1 MQRTQEE
8 RLPRLTDAV
17 THLLRQPQIIQ
28 TIERLKR
35 EVGTSEGAFVWSVID
50 AHADL
55 SQLPPD
61 IKSAWIF
68 VLKKDT
74 PSICHFHP
82 NSVQHMAVIEG
93 RGDAEIDGVRT
104 PLQGFDS
111 SKGANAQW
119 TVIDKNVPH
128 EFFPVNIDM
137 VVLSFHTCAAD
148 DLIEIECGTG
158 RQRRYESPG

>member
-1 MQRTQEE
+1 LGGPHED
-8 RLPRLTDAV
+8 RLTRLTEAV
-17 THLLRQPQIIQ
+17 HHLLGQPQIIQ
-28 TIERLKR
+28 TIDRLKR
-35 EVGTSEGAFVWSVID
+35 DVGASEGPFVWSVIGAD
-50 AHADL
+50 VDL
-55 SQLPPD
+55 SQLPAD

-82 NSVQHMAVIEG
+82 NSIQHMAVIEG
-93 RGDAEIDGVRT
+93 SGSAAIDGVRT
-104 PLQGFDS
+104 PLRRFDTS
-111 SKGANAQW
+111 RAIESLW

-128 EFFPVNIDM
+128 EFFPDRTDM

-158 RQRRYESPG
+158 RQRRYEASP